1 MSHAQLALK
10 TGQAKLWILLV
21 GVSQYQDQRFPI
33 LQYST
38 VDTQR
43 LADAFTEVIQE
54 FPNTTLKLHHDNA
67 LPPTLSEVRSS
78 LQEIVE
84 HAKPDD
90 TVLFYFSGH
99 GALDSRMQQVVFCM
113 ADTQKDAMLQTG
125 LSVISLLGSLGNCA
139 AKQQI
144 LWVDA
149 CHANGMTLQ
158 TDTPEIL
165 DNPTWQLSE
174 MFRQRAAQ
182 NPGFQALLSCEH
194 KQQSWK
200 FPELGHSIFSHFLI
214 EGLRGGAANP
224 QGVVIA
230 SVLGNYVHDRMIQYI
245 DRTNQQLEWL
255 HRDGENRSSKAIVQ
269 KPVRIGN
276 AQLHLPIGI
285 RPKDPLEYLFPEIK
299 APDIE
304 PPLARSASRR
314 KPTLEAKNLVPP
326 PIEKPTTIEPTI
338 PPLQK
343 IVPEAPAPEPIP
355 EIISI
360 EPVLPKAQE
369 PVSEFVEPPVLDVN
383 PPVPLIEAP
392 QAEEIQVEEIQAEE
406 IQVEPTLSIEIEP
419 PQPEIPESISL
430 QETQPEAKV
439 SAAPEPSSDLSPIET
454 PVADPPVFFTP
465 SPIEEPPLEVVEP
478 IATDLNVSEVSP
490 EWIDPT
496 PLTQEPSLPNEIDPW
511 HEADDITESI
521 SLRSNPVEPQHAL
534 PKVADSI
541 APVKPPRTR
550 QDTQRQIQRFQHVT
564 KERWNSAAIAL
575 NGAVRKTTQSV
586 GNFAT
591 SQQAQ
596 AKQQASL
603 LRNSL
608 SKKLGSLSQ
617 ATRQAANSG
626 QTLYRQSVAEANHI
640 ATDAVQ
646 NLDRSTRNLHQT
658 ANTAWSKAAERTQ
671 APETRQL
678 ATTALKTLGV
688 VTLSMAGVG
697 AYLYRNDQI
706 HQVQTLS
713 STATTQMQSNQNS
726 QALATALKAGQI
738 LQRVDRPW
746 NFVPESLKLST
757 IATLQQAVSLAD
769 NTSPPIGAGFAN
781 ATLSPDQKAFAIST
795 PKNTIQIWR
804 QNDAQLQQR
813 ETELSGHKAAIAK
826 LIFSPDGKRLASASA
841 DKTIKIWDVEKGI
854 LIQTLAAHT
863 QAVTA
868 LSFRSDGEVLASG
881 SADQTIKLWGVSNGR
896 ILDTFKGHNAVASVI
911 RFSPDG
917 RILAAGTKTNTIH
930 LWYPDSQNPVL
941 LGSHDRTAVGQG
953 INDLAFTPDGKTIA
967 SAGADKTI
975 RLWNV
980 GSATTEREAIPTQ
993 TLTGH
998 EEEVTSLSFTAS
1010 GQILASGGRD
1020 LTIRL
1025 WNMRD
1030 GTFLK
1035 TLLGAKDPI
1044 EQLSFTA
1051 NDQSLS
1057 SVGNQYGLKI
1067 WSLDL
1072 NSLMET
1078 GCQLAGSQTMGCS

>member
-21 GVSQYQDQRFPI
+21 GVSQYHDQRFPI

-54 FPNTTLKLHHDNA
+54 FPDTSLKLHHDNA

-78 LQEIVE
+78 LQDIVE

-90 TVLFYFSGH
+90 TVLFYFAGH
-99 GALDSRMQQVVFCM
+99 GALDSRMQQVVFCL

-125 LSVISLLGSLGNCA
+125 LSAISLLGSLGNCA

-144 LWVDA
+144 LWIDA

-174 MFRQRAAQ
+174 MFRQRASQ
-182 NPGFQALLSCEH
+182 NPGFQALLSCDH

-224 QGVVIA
+224 QGIVTA

-269 KPVRIGN
+269 KPARFGN
-276 AQLHLPIGI
+276 AQLQLPIGV

-314 KPTLEAKNLVPP
+314 KPTLDAQNLIPP

-338 PPLQK
+338 PPFQK
-343 IVPEAPAPEPIP
+343 IVPEQPAPEPIP
-355 EIISI
+355 EVISI

-369 PVSEFVEPPVLDVN
+369 PVSEFVEPSVLDAN
-383 PPVPLIEAP
+383 LPTPLIEAP
-392 QAEEIQVEEIQAEE
+392 EVEEIP
-406 IQVEPTLSIEIEP
+406 VEPTPPIEPAIDEIELAR
-419 PQPEIPESISL
+419 PEIPEPISL
-430 QETQPEAKV
+430 QETQPEANV
-439 SAAPEPSSDLSPIET
+439 SAAPEPSSDLSSIQQ
-454 PVADPPVFFTP
+454 PVADSPISFAP
-465 SPIEEPPLEVVEP
+465 SPIEEPRLEVVEP
-478 IATDLNVSEVSP
+478 IAIAPAVSEVSL
-490 EWIDPT
+490 EWVESA
-496 PLTQEPSLPNEIDPW
+496 PLTQEPSPPNEIEPE
-511 HEADDITESI
+511 HEAAASDLADSIALGSHSVES
-521 SLRSNPVEPQHAL
+521 QHAL
-534 PKVADSI
+534 PEVADSI

-550 QDTQRQIQRFQHVT
+550 PDTQRQVQRFQRVI
-564 KERWNSAAIAL
+564 KKRWNSAAIAF
-575 NGAVRKTTQSV
+575 NGTVRGATQSV

-591 SQQAQ
+591 SQQTQ
-596 AKQQASL
+596 AKQQVSL

-608 SKKLGSLSQ
+608 SKKIGSLSQ

-688 VTLSMAGVG
+688 VTLSMAGIG
-697 AYLYRNDQI
+697 AYMYRNDRI

-713 STATTQMQSNQNS
+713 STATTQMQSNQDS
-726 QALATALKAGQI
+726 QALATALKAGQM
-738 LQRVDRPW
+738 LQSVDRPW
-746 NFVPESLKLST
+746 NFVPESLKLSA
-757 IATLQQAVSLAD
+757 IATLQQAVSMAEGSS
-769 NTSPPIGAGFAN
+769 TPIGAGFAN
-781 ATLSPDQKAFAIST
+781 VTLSPDQKTFAVST
-795 PKNTIQIWR
+795 RKNTIQIWR

-826 LIFSPDGKRLASASA
+826 LIFSPDGKRLASSSA

-881 SADQTIKLWGVSNGR
+881 SADQTIKLWGISNGR
-896 ILDTFKGHNAVASVI
+896 ILDTFQGHNAVASVI

-917 RILAAGTKTNTIH
+917 RILAAGTTTNTIH

-967 SAGADKTI
+967 SAGVDKTI

-998 EEEVTSLSFTAS
+998 EEEVTSLSFNAS

-1020 LTIRL
+1020 RTIRL
-1025 WNMRD
+1025 WNMQD

-1044 EQLSFTA
+1044 EQLTFTA
-1051 NDQSLS
+1051 NDQSLF

-1067 WSLDL
+1067 WNLDL

-1078 GCQLAGSQTMGCS
+1078 GCQLAGSRTIGCS